1 MSLLGGRQIDGA
13 VASLYALDKICQSP
27 IVLGAQKSGRLTV
40 LFDSGI
46 RTGADVMKA
55 LALGAQG
62 VLRKPSINIDLI
74 HVNMG
79 CLAVGRPYIYGLMI
93 DGETGVEQVI
103 RSTLA
108 DLEITLGLSGYKNL
122 GEVQGRREVL
132 AKVEP

>member
-1 MSLLGGRQIDGA
+1 MFLLGGRQIDGA
-13 VASLYALDKICQSP
+13 VAALYALDKICQSP
-27 IVLGAQKSGRLTV
+27 TVLEAQRSGKLTV

-46 RTGADVMKA
+46 RTGADVIKA

-62 VLRKPSINIDLI
+62 VFRKPSIGIDLI
-74 HVNMG
+74 HVDIA
-79 CLAVGRPYIYGLMI
+79 CITVGRPYIYGLMI